1 MELGSWKSEISDQTP
16 KVGDQRIGNLVGQWV
31 GERSD
36 ILDSGSILNHPRRR
50 EQHRTRH

>member
-16 KVGDQRIGNLVGQWV
+16 KVGDQKIGNPVGRWV

-36 ILDSGSILNHPRRR
+36 LTGGILYDEILFIL
-50 EQHRTRH
+50 